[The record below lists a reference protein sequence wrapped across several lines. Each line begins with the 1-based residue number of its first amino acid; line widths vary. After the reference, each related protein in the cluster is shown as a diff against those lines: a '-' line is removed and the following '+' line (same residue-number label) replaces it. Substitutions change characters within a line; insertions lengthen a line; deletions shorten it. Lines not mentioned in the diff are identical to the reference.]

1 MTDEREDAPQDDE
14 ARPGGVP
21 FSESGGLRSPMGLT
35 DSVNVVLNV
44 TDLDAEQTVRAQG
57 GVYAPLPQL
66 PARPGPSA
74 SKGEWVEYVEA
85 LGADRQ
91 FIEGDSEHW
100 AGGRYAK
107 ASGLTVDELQAL
119 ASWLGG

>member
-21 FSESGGLRSPMGLT
+21 FSESGGLRSPMGLE
-35 DSVNVVLNV
+35 DVAEVALNAA
-44 TDLDAEQTVRAQG
+44 DADAETTARLQG
-57 GVYAPLPQL
+57 AEHVPTAPLPSR
-66 PARPGPSA
+66 PAASA

-85 LGADRQ
+85 LGADRR
-91 FIEGDSEHW
+91 FLDGESEHW
-100 AGGRYAK
+100 TGAGYA
-107 ASGLTVDELQAL
+107 AATGLTVEELQAL